1 MKQIVITLI
10 GLLVA
15 MTSCG
20 NKAEDAIERDMA
32 SGVVLVQN
40 QSYIE
45 VVLPD
50 GESVY
55 FSSYDKEDGL
65 MGYAAEEDSVE
76 KTISF
81 GTGFFISNRGEIATN
96 NHIVANSITDKEIVG
111 AISSAFDVAKMEAYE
126 LYKESREQYDELIA
140 HRSDIQLAYLVDEIS
155 DYEYERYNQV
165 LEEVKSEMDEYES
178 TYTALN
184 MTNMN
189 DCEVIRHSE
198 ISIAYNDTHITNT
211 SDFIPCVVTKTDA
224 EHDLAVIQLKDKQT
238 PESKHVFEVPDKDQ
252 GTMLP
257 DITGGFSTTLKLY
270 DFDLS
275 ATFDYQIGGKLYD
288 NRYMSL
294 MTNVATS
301 GNGQTYHK
309 DVMKSWTAENP
320 TSDIPRWQYYDS
332 FTASRSTR
340 FLTNASYLNFQSFT
354 VGYTLPKRL
363 TQTLKLSK
371 VRIYCQGENIYFWSK
386 RQGLDPRYSFAG
398 TNSGGVNAYSPART
412 IMGGIQVSF

>member
-20 NKAEDAIERDMA
+20 NKAEDAIERNMA

-50 GESVY
+50 GESAF
-55 FSSYDKEDGL
+55 FSSYDKEKGL
-65 MGYAAEEDSVE
+65 MGYTAEEDSVE
-76 KTISF
+76 KTISY
-81 GTGFFISNRGEIATN
+81 GTGFFITKRGEIATN
-96 NHIVANSITDKEIVG
+96 NHIVANSITDKEIIG
-111 AISSAFDVAKMEAYE
+111 AVSSAVDVAKMEAYV

-155 DYEYERYNQV
+155 DYEYEQYNQV
-165 LEEVKSEMDEYES
+165 LEELKTEMDEYES
-178 TYTALN
+178 RYAALN

-238 PESKHVFEVPDKDQ
+238 PESKHVFEVPDKDPLVNYVWQ
-252 GTMLP
+252 EELTKK
-257 DITGGFSTTLKLY
+257 FSEDKN
-270 DFDLS
+270 
-275 ATFDYQIGGKLYD
+275 GKLFMTSF
-288 NRYMSL
+288 NLGPLLSL
-294 MTNVATS
+294 TPEGVIAQFNDGHVS
-301 GNGQTYHK
+301 QK
-309 DVMKSWTAENP
+309 
-320 TSDIPRWQYYDS
+320 TSDHIMYSIP
-332 FTASRSTR
+332 A
-340 FLTNASYLNFQSFT
+340 
-354 VGYTLPKRL
+354 LPG
-363 TQTLKLSK
+363 SSGSP
-371 VRIYCQGENIYFWSK
+371 VVN
-386 RQGLDPRYSFAG
+386 RQGQLVAINFAG
-398 TNSGGVNAYSPART
+398 LNGTQNFNY
-412 IMGGIQVSF
+412 GIRVKYLSNLINE